1 MSPADVVS
9 TGLMAVGAGVLVL
22 ASVGSAWPR
31 NTFVRLHYLSLSG
44 VLGAPVVLLGAVV
57 RDPGDWF
64 KLLLILV
71 LLAGTSPVAAA
82 ATARAV
88 TRAGEEPET
97 GS

>member
-1 MSPADVVS
+1 VSPTDAVS
-9 TGLMAVGAGVLVL
+9 TGLITIGAGVLVL

-44 VLGAPVVLLGAVV
+44 VLGAPVVLIGVLV

-64 KLLLILV
+64 KLLLIMV
-71 LLAGTSPVAAA
+71 LLAGTSPVAAS

-88 TRAGEEPET
+88 ARGGEKAET
-97 GS
+97 GP

>member
-1 MSPADVVS
+1 VSPTDAVS
-9 TGLMAVGAGVLVL
+9 TGLISIGAGVLVL

-44 VLGAPVVLLGAVV
+44 VLGAPVVLIGVVV

-64 KLLLILV
+64 KLLLIMV

-88 TRAGEEPET
+88 ARGGEKPET